1 MAPDAP
7 HGGTW
12 DAGYGALPISRAQA
26 YNFGCVPVFLGT
38 KSARPLCWR
47 TENGQ
52 RGYSKFAEAYCTPY
66 YNIQ

>member
-1 MAPDAP
+1 M
-7 HGGTW
+7 GK
-12 DAGYGALPISRAQA
+12 
-26 YNFGCVPVFLGT
+26 V
-38 KSARPLCWR
+38 KSARPLCGN